1 LRKIKPMMIIG
12 ILVALM
18 LSGCVEAARE
28 KEAGGNE
35 SATTSTNGE
44 KIEWR
49 MISTWGDGS
58 VQLDLDKKFAETV
71 NELSGGTINIKLH
84 SVDQLAPANQV
95 LDTVSNGTVE
105 MGGDW
110 PNYWSGKNTAFDLLG
125 SHAVGFSIW
134 DYFVWVNQAGGH
146 DLYNEIYGQYNTVYF
161 PHTFSG
167 MESGIR
173 SNKPINSLDDFK
185 GMKIRMAGL
194 IQSELTEKLGAIPTT
209 IATHEIYESLQR
221 GVIDAAEFS
230 TPYADEIMKLH
241 EVTDYWLSPGWHQ
254 TAAVYGVM
262 INKDAWE
269 TLTDEQKQI
278 FHRASEVT
286 MTYNSSAY
294 IYNDSEAT
302 KNMIDEYGIEVTTLS
317 DSEMEHI
324 TELSEEILDRLANEN
339 PDFDKVLSS
348 QKDYLELIAPY
359 RDLQGEWGFGN
370 NLMIHN
376 K

>member
-1 LRKIKPMMIIG
+1 
-12 ILVALM
+12 
-18 LSGCVEAARE
+18 
-28 KEAGGNE
+28 
-35 SATTSTNGE
+35 
-44 KIEWR
+44 
-49 MISTWGDGS
+49 
-58 VQLDLDKKFAETV
+58 
-71 NELSGGTINIKLH
+71 
-84 SVDQLAPANQV
+84 
-95 LDTVSNGTVE
+95 

-110 PNYWSGKNTAFDLLG
+110 PNYWSGKNTAFELLG